1 LYPWRTTASTRIF
14 PRIYCLSLFPRT
26 SFPLSRSAKVPKPFF
41 PPPFGCWVLR

>member
-14 PRIYCLSLFPRT
+14 PNAYCLLPRM

-41 PPPFGCWVLR
+41 PPPFGCWVFR